1 MFVFRPRSR
10 KTQRLYY
17 LKHGKVP
24 VQVWENRVCH
34 QWKNKKIF
42 RAFCARKALRTLR
55 LTQCP
60 QNWLTMMAG
69 SANFEDRENQ
79 IEAQRSGFDLE
90 RRSRGVSARW
100 LLMQSIKKPSQAM
113 RSLRRRWQCQPILRT
128 GRTDRNRSS
137 NSK

>member
-17 LKHGKVP
+17 LKYGKVP

-69 SANFEDRENQ
+69 SANFEDRENFLTVVLLCCKSVCDPSAHIFTIISLFYSASTIG
-79 IEAQRSGFDLE
+79 IEPELCFSKCCISDMAWPTYLP
-90 RRSRGVSARW
+90 
-100 LLMQSIKKPSQAM
+100 L
-113 RSLRRRWQCQPILRT
+113 CQ
-128 GRTDRNRSS
+128 
-137 NSK
+137 

>member
-17 LKHGKVP
+17 LKYGKVP

-55 LTQCP
+55 LTQC
-60 QNWLTMMAG
+60 LLCFIITEC
-69 SANFEDRENQ
+69 FFNQ
-79 IEAQRSGFDLE
+79 AVKVALICQVLKSILLCCAISHHY
-90 RRSRGVSARW
+90 RGNSNTVASSFITCTELALW
-100 LLMQSIKKPSQAM
+100 NS
-113 RSLRRRWQCQPILRT
+113 W
-128 GRTDRNRSS
+128 RSS
-137 NSK
+137 DRFYFVKQPNN